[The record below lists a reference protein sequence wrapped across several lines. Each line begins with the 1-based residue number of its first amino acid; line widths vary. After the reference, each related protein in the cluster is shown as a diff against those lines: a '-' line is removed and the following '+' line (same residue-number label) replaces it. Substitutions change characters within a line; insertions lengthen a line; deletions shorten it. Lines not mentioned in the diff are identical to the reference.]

1 MDGRHRS
8 GPGTL
13 GAVTRT
19 VTDEVATLTMT
30 TLSLTEIAKI
40 ALRDAVERV
49 ARDDAVRAVLLTG
62 TGGVFS
68 AGRDLREHT
77 AAVRAEGRD
86 AFDGAADHYS
96 PVVTALAT
104 MPKPVVAAV
113 NGTCAGAGLGLALAC
128 DVRLAAAGA
137 RFTAAFTGS
146 GLTPDSVLAAS
157 LVKVVG
163 GARASELVLL
173 TEPFTADDALAWGLL
188 ARVLP
193 AEELLAA
200 AAALAR
206 RLAAGPPRA
215 YAIAKSAMRQAWAA
229 SLEQVLVAEGRDP
242 AALAAIDD
250 HRAAVEAFSTKQPP
264 RFTGR

>member
-1 MDGRHRS
+1 M
-8 GPGTL
+8 TC
-13 GAVTRT
+13 T

-30 TLSLTEIAKI
+30 TPSLTGAARI
-40 ALRDAVERV
+40 ALREAVERV
-49 ARDDAVRAVLLTG
+49 AQDDAVRAVLLTG

-86 AFDGAADHYS
+86 AFDTTADHYGT
-96 PVVTALAT
+96 VVAALAT

-113 NGTCAGAGLGLALAC
+113 NGTCAGAGLGLALSC

-137 RFTAAFTGS
+137 RFTTAFTGS
-146 GLTPDSVLAAS
+146 GLTPDTGLSAS

-163 GARASELVLL
+163 AARASELVLL
-173 TEPFTADDALAWGLL
+173 AEPFTADDALGWGLVG
-188 ARVLP
+188 RVLP
-193 AEELLAA
+193 AEELLPA

-206 RLAAGPPRA
+206 RLAGGPARA
-215 YAIAKSAMRQAWAA
+215 YAIAKHAMRQAWAA
-229 SLEQVLVAEGRDP
+229 SLAQVLAAEGRDP
-242 AALAAIDD
+242 AAQGEADD
-250 HRAAVEAFSTKQPP
+250 HRAAVEAFLAKQPP